1 MRLYL
6 LPHQDDEFA
15 LLKSI
20 SNDVLSDREFALLYL
35 TDGAYGGNVS
45 DIRNRESLAV
55 LKSVGVSAEQVH
67 FLGLD
72 YRLQDGCL
80 HSQLKLAWEVILRF
94 TDSHSCIDSVYMPA
108 WEGGHQDHDAAHI
121 LGLCIANKYAC
132 LVESR
137 QVALYHGEG
146 LPWVFYK
153 VLSPLA
159 LNGKTINTRIPWAQ
173 RLQFLRLFLC
183 YRSQLKTWLGLY
195 PFVFI
200 NMIFHGNESIQPVSF
215 KRIYQSPH
223 HGKLLYE
230 SRGHCLE
237 QDFRAHAEKFL
248 RENYLLLDEG
258 I

>member
-1 MRLYL
+1 
-6 LPHQDDEFA
+6 
-15 LLKSI
+15 
-20 SNDVLSDREFALLYL
+20 
-35 TDGAYGGNVS
+35 
-45 DIRNRESLAV
+45 
-55 LKSVGVSAEQVH
+55 VGVSAVQVH

-72 YRLQDGCL
+72 YRLQDGFL
-80 HSQLKLAWEVILRF
+80 HSKLNLAWQAILAF
-94 TDSHSCIDSVYMPA
+94 TEAQSGIDSVYMPA

-132 LVESR
+132 LAQSR

-153 VLSPLA
+153 VLSPLV
-159 LNGKTINTRIPWAQ
+159 LNGKIINTRIPWAQ
-173 RLQFLRLFLC
+173 RLKFLRLFFC
-183 YRSQLKTWLGLY
+183 YRSQFKTWLGLY

-200 NMIFHGNESIQPVSF
+200 DMVFHGMESIQPVSF

-237 QDFRAHAEKFL
+237 QDFRAHAETFL
-248 RENYLLLDEG
+248 CENHLLVDED